1 MGMDADVGAAGC
13 CCGAK
18 RRRYA
23 ATVRVWRLGANM
35 LSILVSWLIVIAGS
49 NVSRRVAN
57 DCAAELATGGGVAS
71 TWGTS
76 AG

>member
-1 MGMDADVGAAGC
+1 MGTDADVGAAGC

-18 RRRYA
+18 RRRLA
-23 ATVRVWRLGANM
+23 ATVRVWRLGASM
-35 LSILVSWLIVIAGS
+35 LSIPVSWLIVIAGS

-57 DCAAELATGGGVAS
+57 DCVAELPTGGGVAS